1 MARLKKCKVAVH
13 AVPTVSLDSVN
24 VGSLVGLLLPLLFLL
39 RKENI
44 KTSKSVLLSIS
55 LFVNDDFELH
65 VQILEKSLVSPFNI
79 TSSIVKVSDFL
90 LVGNFNFF
98 LSLNFIIIQFDLDL

>member
-1 MARLKKCKVAVH
+1 MQYQQFF
-13 AVPTVSLDSVN
+13 LDSVN

-44 KTSKSVLLSIS
+44 KTSTNVLLLIS

-79 TSSIVKVSDFL
+79 
-90 LVGNFNFF
+90 N
-98 LSLNFIIIQFDLDL
+98 IIYCQGL